1 MFRSIFAVGVSAAAL
16 ALSLPAAAEQERTP
30 TPTMEFGSWGFDP
43 AALDTSVKPGDD
55 FFEFANGKWVREN
68 PIPSEYTR
76 FGAFN
81 ILREKSTADVES
93 LVASLVASNPA
104 AGTPERRIVDAAKPL
119 FIGAG
124 YEKTSMRQI
133 AEAAGVSLQTLYNA
147 FESKFGL
154 FSRLMDV
161 IVAGDHEPLALAD
174 RDDQRALSALTDAK
188 ALIAANVT
196 LAIEILARLDEIY
209 PVLRAAAA
217 SDAQIA
223 EAHPRFTMH
232 ARFDD
237 MRRVAE
243 QLSKLPTVRRLDVD
257 YIAETLWAILAPDTF
272 DLLTTHRGWSTEQ
285 FAAWATDTL
294 TATLL
299 TR

>member
-1 MFRSIFAVGVSAAAL
+1 MPGSVKRAYDASRR
-16 ALSLPAAAEQERTP
+16 AEQA
-30 TPTMEFGSWGFDP
+30 D
-43 AALDTSVKPGDD
+43 L
-55 FFEFANGKWVREN
+55 
-68 PIPSEYTR
+68 
-76 FGAFN
+76 
-81 ILREKSTADVES
+81 LR
-93 LVASLVASNPA
+93 
-104 AGTPERRIVDAAKPL
+104 RRIVDAAKPL

-161 IVAGDHEPLALAD
+161 IVAGDHEPVALAD
-174 RDDQRALSALTDAK
+174 RDDQRALSSLTDAK
-188 ALIAANVT
+188 ALIAANVI

-223 EAHPRFTMH
+223 EAHTRFTMH